1 MGSHSLLQGILL
13 TQGWNLGLPHCRQV
27 LYDLSH
33 TPTPKDSPF
42 SSLAQF
48 ISLESSLLSVCA
60 IFFSSLIEFPAVT
73 SPVPSYEQVM
83 NTSSHSQLSL
93 PQVFA
98 IAAYSKGFACSAG
111 PGRVLLFEKM
121 EDKEFYRESREI
133 RVRRGG
139 SSNAGV
145 QLASVLQEQSIDAAF
160 DAGKGG

>member
-1 MGSHSLLQGILL
+1 M
-13 TQGWNLGLPHCRQV
+13 
-27 LYDLSH
+27 
-33 TPTPKDSPF
+33 
-42 SSLAQF
+42 
-48 ISLESSLLSVCA
+48 
-60 IFFSSLIEFPAVT
+60 
-73 SPVPSYEQVM
+73 
-83 NTSSHSQLSL
+83 TSSHSQLSL

-145 QLASVLQEQSIDAAF
+145 QLASVLQEQGTDTAF
-160 DAGKGG
+160 DAGKGAGCRAQRDSSHLS